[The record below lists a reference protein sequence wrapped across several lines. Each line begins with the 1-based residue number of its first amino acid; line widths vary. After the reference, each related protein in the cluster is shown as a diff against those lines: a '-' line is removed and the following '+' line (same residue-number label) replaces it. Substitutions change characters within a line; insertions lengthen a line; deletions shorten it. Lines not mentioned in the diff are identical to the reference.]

1 MVRMATKNPDEIPPP
16 RDVVTLQDALN
27 AIMAVAAVID
37 EATQA
42 GRIPVD
48 RGVEAAAM
56 LMVARDYIQ
65 PLPRGQAYEGAP
77 DEVTP
82 DLQEMVTQLCATVED
97 AGI

>member
-1 MVRMATKNPDEIPPP
+1 MLPAHLEHHR
-16 RDVVTLQDALN
+16 LN

-37 EATQA
+37 EATQS

-56 LMVARDYIQ
+56 LMVVRDYIQ

-77 DEVTP
+77 DKVTP
-82 DLQEMVTQLCATVED
+82 DLQEVVAQLRAAVED
-97 AGI
+97 AGL